1 MLHVEDV
8 PAVHVVFPTNLTSF
22 PNYMYMYVTMFEAIV
37 CHMSVMW
44 LYRLGYL
51 SLISTG
57 MVMQAWPNSVRLWTL
72 STGRLLHILYSL
84 LGKLQHMT
92 TDTYTVVEQCDL
104 PGRSSPLR
112 QTPEQPVC
120 THASW
125 KAKRKRI
132 LPTPTVQTLS
142 RLSTGGYPSQLLP
155 RMWPQRHHHMLLYG
169 NTWTKPSTFLFLK
182 SLHDTTN
189 AWR

>member
-1 MLHVEDV
+1 MSHVS
-8 PAVHVVFPTNLTSF
+8 HVTIQVRL
-22 PNYMYMYVTMFEAIV
+22 
-37 CHMSVMW
+37 SV
-44 LYRLGYL
+44 
-51 SLISTG
+51 LISTG

-84 LGKLQHMT
+84 LGKIQHMT

-125 KAKRKRI
+125 KEKKKKDTANTNSANIITFIHWRLPFVATAKNVATTASPYALIWKYTNQTKHIPVLEEPTRYYQRLKVVLAPSWSV
-132 LPTPTVQTLS
+132 LPMLRVN
-142 RLSTGGYPSQLLP
+142 LL
-155 RMWPQRHHHMLLYG
+155 
-169 NTWTKPSTFLFLK
+169 
-182 SLHDTTN
+182 
-189 AWR
+189 